1 MDGSLDPSQREVGL
15 CYAGDPKTANYSPRG
30 IGVTNT
36 LRTWLSMWSLN
47 ESWCQADIHLPRITV
62 PSLVIQ
68 SDGDTG
74 VYSSDANN
82 IYEMLGADDKQL
94 EMISG
99 DHYLQ
104 EPHDARDN
112 VADMIDGWLSQRI

>member
-1 MDGSLDPSQREVGL
+1 M
-15 CYAGDPKTANYSPRG
+15 
-30 IGVTNT
+30 
-36 LRTWLSMWSLN
+36 
-47 ESWCQADIHLPRITV
+47 

-74 VYSSDANN
+74 VYPSDANN
-82 IYEMLGADDKQL
+82 IYELLGADDKQL

-104 EPHDARDN
+104 EPHDACDN